1 MYAAR
6 KFSDKNYM
14 QLVIG
19 DEFIH
24 IELNDLILEHPE
36 LKVGEPATQ
45 FEKTITNTFGSE
57 FKLLFNVQEV
67 DYETAHAVKHPE
79 PAKDDENDQKNVEK
93 EAE

>member
-36 LKVGEPATQ
+36 LKVGEPAT
-45 FEKTITNTFGSE
+45 
-57 FKLLFNVQEV
+57 
-67 DYETAHAVKHPE
+67 
-79 PAKDDENDQKNVEK
+79 
-93 EAE
+93 